1 MLLLHKDDF
10 MMFKLRSVVILLLM
24 LVFAVTVQAQ
34 ENAPVNPNAMITWPP
49 PVFVV
54 SGEFTIHG
62 SANLPNMT
70 NYFIEYRA
78 LNEDQTI
85 PDETA
90 PWLPATLPIAAPV
103 LNDVLGVWNTTTEED
118 GVYELHLIVNV
129 RGGTPVIYRLSP
141 IRILNA
147 PPPFAAIP
155 TAIPVLPTVSSPILA
170 TPMPTPFDTTPRVT
184 ATTNANI
191 RRGDSTFHEVLGALR
206 PGDSATIIGI
216 SDTGSGWYNIQLSN
230 GSRGWIAPSV
240 VTVSGDTRNLPRI
253 SPPAP
258 PTPTPI
264 PFTPTP
270 ITQAN
275 LAVNSLSLSVDPPRC
290 KETFVIT
297 VRVTNFG
304 SGSTSSSGSIAVQDV
319 RASNGTIAAT
329 TSGGFPILTP
339 GQSFDATIP
348 LTVDTFFNEAH
359 RITIVID
366 SLSQIAETNEGD
378 NVVVRDYALQK
389 AACS

>member
-1 MLLLHKDDF
+1 
-10 MMFKLRSVVILLLM
+10 MMFKLRSVVFLLLM
-24 LVFAVTVQAQ
+24 LAFVVTVQAQ
-34 ENAPVNPNAMITWPP
+34 ENAPVNTNAMITWPP
-49 PVFVV
+49 PVYVV
-54 SGEFTIHG
+54 SGEFVIRG

-85 PDETA
+85 PNETA
-90 PWLPATLPIAAPV
+90 PWLPATLPNAAPV
-103 LNDVLGVWNTTTEED
+103 LNDVLGTWNTTTEAD
-118 GVYELHLIVNV
+118 GLYELRLTVNV
-129 RGGTPVIYRLSP
+129 RGGTPVIFHVSP
-141 IRILNA
+141 VRILNA
-147 PPPFAAIP
+147 LPPFAAIP
-155 TAIPVLPTVSSPILA
+155 TAIPTALPALPTVASPILA
-170 TPMPTPFDTTPRVT
+170 TPTPFDTTPTVT

-191 RRGDSTFHEVLGALR
+191 RRGDSTFHDVLGALR

-240 VTVSGDTRNLPRI
+240 VTVSGDTRSLPRI

-258 PTPTPI
+258 PTATPI

-319 RASNGTIAAT
+319 RTSNGTIAAT

-378 NVVVRDYALQK
+378 NVVVRDYTLQK
-389 AACS
+389 ANCS

>member
-1 MLLLHKDDF
+1 
-10 MMFKLRSVVILLLM
+10 MMFKLRSVVILLLI
-24 LVFAVTVQAQ
+24 LIFAVSVQAQ
-34 ENAPVNPNAMITWPP
+34 ENTPVNPNAMITWPP
-49 PVFVV
+49 PVYVV
-54 SGEFTIHG
+54 SGEFVIRG

-85 PDETA
+85 PNEIA
-90 PWLPATLPIAAPV
+90 PWLPATLPSAAPV
-103 LNDVLGVWNTTTEED
+103 LNDILGTWNTTTEED
-118 GVYELHLIVNV
+118 GLYELRLTLNV
-129 RGGTPVIYRLSP
+129 RSGTPVIFPVSP

-147 PPPFAAIP
+147 PPPFAVIP
-155 TAIPVLPTVSSPILA
+155 TAIPTTLPVLPTVASPILA
-170 TPMPTPFDTTPRVT
+170 TATATPFDTTPSVT

-191 RRGDSTFHEVLGALR
+191 RRGDSTFYEVLGALR

-216 SDTGSGWYNIQLSN
+216 SATGSGWFNIQLSN

-240 VTVSGDTRNLPRI
+240 VNVSGDTRNLPFI

-258 PTPTPI
+258 PTATPI

-275 LAVNSLSLSVDPPRC
+275 LAVNSLSLSIDPPRC

-304 SGSTSSSGSIAVQDV
+304 SGPTSSSGSIAVQDV
-319 RASNGTIAAT
+319 RTANGTIAAT
-329 TSGGFPILTP
+329 TSGGFPILSA

-348 LTVDTFFNEAH
+348 LTVDTFFDEAH

-366 SLSQIAETNEGD
+366 SQNQVVETNESD
-378 NVVVRDYALQK
+378 NTVVRDYTLQK
-389 AACS
+389 AAC